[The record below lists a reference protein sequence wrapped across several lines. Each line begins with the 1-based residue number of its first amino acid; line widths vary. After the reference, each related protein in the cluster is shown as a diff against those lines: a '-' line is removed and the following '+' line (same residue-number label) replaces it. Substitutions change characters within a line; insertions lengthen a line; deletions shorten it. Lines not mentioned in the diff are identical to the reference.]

1 MNTKQGVP
9 DASRSEAQNGEAQTA
24 GDVVREHA
32 SPVVRWL
39 LLVAGTVCVALGLIG
54 LFLPVL
60 PTTPFML
67 LAAACYARASKRFY
81 YWLLSNRTFGPMIY
95 EWRKHRSIPYRTKMA
110 AIGLMLV
117 TLAISIV
124 FFVEPAWL
132 KAVLA
137 ALGLALAVWM
147 YRLPSRDRVK
157 H

>member
-1 MNTKQGVP
+1 MDTKQHTTD
-9 DASRSEAQNGEAQTA
+9 DARAATAVGDEA
-24 GDVVREHA
+24 VREHA

-39 LLVAGTVCVALGLIG
+39 LLAAGTVFVALGLIG

-67 LAAACYARASKRFY
+67 LAAASYARASKRCY
-81 YWLLSNRTFGPMIY
+81 DWLLSNRTFGPMIH
-95 EWRKHRSIPYRTKMA
+95 EWRKHRSIPYRTKIA

-124 FFVEPAWL
+124 FFVQPGWL

-137 ALGLALAVWM
+137 AMGLALALWM
-147 YRLPSRDRVK
+147 YRLPSRDRVRR
-157 H
+157 

>member
-1 MNTKQGVP
+1 MNTRQGFQENTQ
-9 DASRSEAQNGEAQTA
+9 SEARV
-24 GDVVREHA
+24 GDDPVREHA

-39 LLVAGTVCVALGLIG
+39 LLAAGTVCVALGLVG

-81 YWLLSNRTFGPMIY
+81 YWLLSNRTFGPMIH
-95 EWRKHRSIPYRTKMA
+95 EWRKHRTIPYRTKMA
-110 AIGLMLV
+110 AIGLMFA

-124 FFVEPAWL
+124 FFVKPAWL
-132 KAVLA
+132 KA
-137 ALGLALAVWM
+137 ALAVIGIALAAWI
-147 YRLPSRDRVK
+147 YRLPSRDRAG

>member
-1 MNTKQGVP
+1 MNTKQGIQE
-9 DASRSEAQNGEAQTA
+9 DTQSEARD
-24 GDVVREHA
+24 GDDAVREHA

-39 LLVAGTVCVALGLIG
+39 LLGAGTVCVALGLVG

-81 YWLLSNRTFGPMIY
+81 YWLLSNRTFGPMIH
-95 EWRKHRSIPYRTKMA
+95 EWRKHRSIPYRTKIA

-137 ALGLALAVWM
+137 AMGLALAVWM
-147 YRLPSRDRVK
+147 YRLPSRDRAK
-157 H
+157 R

>member
-9 DASRSEAQNGEAQTA
+9 ETSRSEAQNGEAQTA
-24 GDVVREHA
+24 GDVVREHP
-32 SPVVRWL
+32 SPAVRWL

-67 LAAACYARASKRFY
+67 LAAACYARASKRLY
-81 YWLLSNRTFGPMIY
+81 YRLLSSRTFGPMIH
-95 EWRKHRSIPYRTKMA
+95 EWRMHRSIPYRTKMA
-110 AIGLMLV
+110 AIGLMLA

-137 ALGLALAVWM
+137 AMGLALAVWM